1 MSAPCS
7 GAACGQPFLVPADG
21 DINGHAKDA
30 ASDMATP
37 GPCQVLPWTHSTTPA
52 RLRKAHRV
60 ALATPD
66 TLQFWLLQNCN
77 KIHIYLQHTMLAA
90 FAFTEQLS
98 TGADVRLRLQ
108 KHPAKSP
115 LTPPPLFNWH
125 QTQICHLQVTSPAWP
140 LRGWAVINLLKCW
153 ASRRDSL
160 NSQAFYFITE
170 DFMCLLH
177 DEFCSWVSDLYT
189 AQG

>member
-1 MSAPCS
+1 M
-7 GAACGQPFLVPADG
+7 PADG
-21 DINGHAKDA
+21 GINGHAKNA
-30 ASDMATP
+30 ASDTATP
-37 GPCQVLPWTHSTTPA
+37 GPCQVLPWTPSTALA
-52 RLRKAHRV
+52 RLRKAHR
-60 ALATPD
+60 AASAIPD
-66 TLQFWLLQNCN
+66 SLWSWLLQNCN
-77 KIHIYLQHTMLAA
+77 KIHIYSQQTTLAA
-90 FAFTEQLS
+90 SAFTKQLP

-108 KHPAKSP
+108 NHPAESP
-115 LTPPPLFNWH
+115 LTLPPLFNWH

-153 ASRRDSL
+153 VSRRDPL

-177 DEFCSWVSDLYT
+177 DEFCSRVSDVCT

>member
-1 MSAPCS
+1 M
-7 GAACGQPFLVPADG
+7 
-21 DINGHAKDA
+21 
-30 ASDMATP
+30 DMPRMLLLTWPPEGSVRSCP
-37 GPCQVLPWTHSTTPA
+37 GPTLVQ
-52 RLRKAHRV
+52 LRKAHRAASAV
-60 ALATPD
+60 PD
-66 TLQFWLLQNCN
+66 TLWFWLLQNCN
-77 KIHIYLQHTMLAA
+77 KMHIYSQHTTLAA
-90 FAFTEQLS
+90 FAFTELS
-98 TGADVRLRLQ
+98 IGADVRLYLQ
-108 KHPAKSP
+108 KQPAKSP

-125 QTQICHLQVTSPAWP
+125 QTQICHLQVTSPARP

-153 ASRRDSL
+153 VSRREPL